1 VEFFPS
7 RAVALQIGG
16 FAVHWYGIMYLLAF
30 LLAYAMVPRLQ
41 RFRGIAL
48 SADDWSAIVSWGVL
62 GVLIGGRLGF
72 VLLYEPSYFLVHP
85 LEIPAVWHGGM
96 SSHGGFIGILLTL
109 WWAAR
114 RHGVPFLAL
123 LDLIVVPAAIGLA
136 FGRIGNF
143 INQELYG
150 IPTALPW
157 GIAIPGIEGLRHPT
171 QIYAVFKDLCIAA
184 LCFAVLRRNRSAG
197 SAVAVFCMLYGVLRF
212 LLEFLR
218 IQPYPLVSFGVISLS
233 RGQLFSV
240 PLLLFGIA
248 LWLLLQRQA
257 HPRGRTSGG
266 GSGSSR
272 TS

>member
-30 LLAYAMVPRLQ
+30 LLAYAMIPRLQ

-48 SADDWSAIVSWGVL
+48 SVDDWSAIVSWGVL

-72 VLLYEPSYFLVHP
+72 VLLYEPSYFLAHP

-96 SSHGGFIGILLTL
+96 SSHGGFIGILLAL
-109 WWAAR
+109 WWAAK

-136 FGRIGNF
+136 LGRIGNF

-150 IPTALPW
+150 ISTALPW
-157 GIAIPGIEGLRHPT
+157 GIAIPGVEGLRHPT

-184 LCFAVLRRNRSAG
+184 LCFAALWRDKNAG
-197 SAVAVFCMLYGVLRF
+197 SAVAVFCVFYSVLRF

-218 IQPYPLVSFGVISLS
+218 IQPYPLVPLGIVSLS

-240 PLLLFGIA
+240 PLLLFGIV
-248 LWLLLQRQA
+248 LWWLLQRRA
-257 HPRGRTSGG
+257 HSHERMSGG
-266 GSGSSR
+266 GSGNNRVS
-272 TS
+272 